1 MIVADDGVP
10 AAASQHDRLM
20 PAATPASPVRPPRIA
35 TVCVRGHKP
44 KRPEHNGRGM
54 RLLDT
59 VIDAVAARADWRPI
73 DAVVLPGGFF
83 RAPEYLGHRSQE
95 ERAHRLGATDFGRA
109 CAAAASRLAAVTPG
123 ALVVVGIDSGP
134 RGRHDNSDQM
144 CVALDAGGVAGI
156 GRKVFPADGDTNGDG
171 RPPVV
176 CYAGDY
182 TTPEFAIEV

>member
-1 MIVADDGVP
+1 MW
-10 AAASQHDRLM
+10 
-20 PAATPASPVRPPRIA
+20 
-35 TVCVRGHKP
+35 
-44 KRPEHNGRGM
+44 
-54 RLLDT
+54 LLDT
-59 VIDAVAARADWRPI
+59 VIDAVVGHPDWSPI

-83 RAPEYLGHRSQE
+83 RAPEYLGHRAPVA
-95 ERAHRLGATDFGRA
+95 RANRLGATDFGRA